1 MFNVQDPVKEWVNNQ
16 QNKAQSKQ
24 FGYGQSPKTQDEYIE
39 VNLPAYLEQQ
49 LDQGAYIMIDE
60 QGNPTSITVEKSEL
74 KNTDDNPADS
84 K

>member
-1 MFNVQDPVKEWVNNQ
+1 
-16 QNKAQSKQ
+16 
-24 FGYGQSPKTQDEYIE
+24 
-39 VNLPAYLEQQ
+39 
-49 LDQGAYIMIDE
+49 MIDE